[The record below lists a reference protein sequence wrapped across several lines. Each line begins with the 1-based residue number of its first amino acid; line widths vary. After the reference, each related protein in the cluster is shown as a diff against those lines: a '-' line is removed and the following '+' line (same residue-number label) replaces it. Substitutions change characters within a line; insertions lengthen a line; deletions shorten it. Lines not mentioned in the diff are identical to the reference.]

1 MSVLCVWKIF
11 FMSFWFQA
19 FLAGIHCRNGNPCV
33 SQLSK
38 EDILVMKDEESP
50 KCFSRTGEDFTCFFE
65 TMDNKTFDLFYKHSA
80 VPRTRCKMSV
90 CGTEEGTFLHICSF
104 PRTDVYLYTD
114 TEIQVMESTNNT
126 MFYNRTVTVENHYLL
141 KPPFKVSVK
150 PNGHEGQLDVSWD
163 AEVIEYME
171 DEEEYRIRYSS
182 RSLGETTTQ
191 TKKKS
196 IQLPL
201 VPGEEVEVQ
210 VGVKLAFSS
219 DTGHWSSWS
228 QPVRASVPQS
238 ADELSL
244 RCTFDLQS
252 VTCHWNG
259 TKYGA
264 NNEYKLF
271 YKMSSRES
279 LQWTEWTE
287 CLAGGKLTDTC
298 YFYGDT
304 AKKIKIKLSSTSDS
318 INRTFF
324 SEEFTLRNLIK
335 TVPPRHLK
343 GEPRKDKLCL
353 EWDAPVLSLS
363 NHLQYEV
370 NVQIRGGERWSIIKG
385 PDTNTCVKV
394 PSGSQFSV
402 KIRAKPTGSIYSG
415 YWSNWSDV
423 LTDETP
429 ADTDLLLL
437 WCILV
442 PMLIIAISF
451 ICVSCLYR
459 SRLEQYFWPPVPNL
473 EKVLQNFLTDINQQK
488 WGPPVITKQ
497 CFEETPSSV
506 VEIMTEDEIP
516 GLEKSSE
523 ETSELLTSDGSL
535 STVVQVN
542 RSPGTEV
549 LSDYVTLNRELA
561 FICVGQN
568 SYVYEQVTE
577 KEDPEVGDSLLQTCP
592 FSCTE
597 GVRLCSG
604 NNYFNQSYLTMSKS
618 AETLNSKIS
627 AETAPGNHYTNF
639 PYN

>member
-1 MSVLCVWKIF
+1 
-11 FMSFWFQA
+11 
-19 FLAGIHCRNGNPCV
+19 
-33 SQLSK
+33 
-38 EDILVMKDEESP
+38 VMKDEESP

-80 VPRTRCKMSV
+80 TRCKMSV

-182 RSLGETTTQ
+182 SCGNLHFYT
-191 TKKKS
+191 
-196 IQLPL
+196 
-201 VPGEEVEVQ
+201 
-210 VGVKLAFSS
+210 
-219 DTGHWSSWS
+219 DSWS

-238 ADELSL
+238 AGKHILRKQHIDNIEYMEKRVIIREGTDSYTLSK
-244 RCTFDLQS
+244 TPI
-252 VTCHWNG
+252 
-259 TKYGA
+259 
-264 NNEYKLF
+264 LF
-271 YKMSSRES
+271 MVFLFQMNSH
-279 LQWTEWTE
+279 
-287 CLAGGKLTDTC
+287 
-298 YFYGDT
+298 F
-304 AKKIKIKLSSTSDS
+304 
-318 INRTFF
+318 
-324 SEEFTLRNLIK
+324 K

-370 NVQIRGGERWSIIKG
+370 NVQIRGGERWSG

-459 SRLEQYFWPPVPNL
+459 RLEQYFWPPVPNL